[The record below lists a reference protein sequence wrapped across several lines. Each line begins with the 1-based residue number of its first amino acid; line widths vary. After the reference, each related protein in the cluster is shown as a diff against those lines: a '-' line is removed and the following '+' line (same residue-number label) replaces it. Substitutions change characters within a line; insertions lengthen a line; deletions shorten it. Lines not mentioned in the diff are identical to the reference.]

1 MISSSSFCNGNAVV
15 FKLSLFKESLT
26 LCGSI
31 QLEKLIEAKYIMV
44 NRKDGSKLSSKN
56 YYTMRNIQNKIPNQ
70 VLLIEN

>member
-1 MISSSSFCNGNAVV
+1 MS
-15 FKLSLFKESLT
+15 
-26 LCGSI
+26 CGSI

-70 VLLIEN
+70 VLRIEEKPNKCW